1 MAIYNASNYL
11 KKKIDAMNEDELAEY
26 NNEQREKFIK
36 ELGDFLI
43 KNFNKKPYINKAEW
57 ESYLAVFYY
66 DRITNNDSIFIK
78 DLKEFLKKFEEKYKN
93 YLGDGIDTYWFD
105 KVGDDNSLA
114 LKLDVSINYIEKL
127 LEQFRNK
134 RRGK

>member
-43 KNFNKKPYINKAEW
+43 KNFNKKSYINKAEW

-114 LKLDVSINYIEKL
+114 LELDVSINYIEKL